1 MSNDNVLELKDV
13 TKNYGDFLLDHVS
26 FTVPRGTV
34 CGFIGQNG
42 AGKTTTIQLILDAI
56 TRDSGEITMF
66 GQEVISGQSHTLR
79 EDVGVVFDEMGFHE
93 FLTPAQLDGIMKR
106 IYKNWNSEKFFE
118 YLKRFSLPAKKRCG
132 NFSRGMRMKLQ
143 IAVALSHGARFLV
156 MDEPTSGLDPI
167 VRNEMIQIFREFVV
181 EEDHTIL
188 LSSHIT
194 GDLEKLADEVVFID
208 GGRIVLA
215 GNKDEILLK
224 HAILKCKKE
233 QADQV
238 SDSLIVDKEISSF
251 GAEMLVNDR
260 DVCEKLY
267 PGMVIEPAT
276 LEEIMIHYVSRA
288 KTRRGRAE

>member
-66 GQEVISGQSHTLR
+66 GQKVISGQSHRLR

-118 YLKRFSLPAKKRCG
+118 IYKNVSLKVQAQAEKFGVDARATQNQYSHLTNQGDTANIWTDHPYTCIIPNR
-132 NFSRGMRMKLQ
+132 LQ
-143 IAVALSHGARFLV
+143 NI
-156 MDEPTSGLDPI
+156 
-167 VRNEMIQIFREFVV
+167 
-181 EEDHTIL
+181 
-188 LSSHIT
+188 
-194 GDLEKLADEVVFID
+194 
-208 GGRIVLA
+208 
-215 GNKDEILLK
+215 
-224 HAILKCKKE
+224 
-233 QADQV
+233 
-238 SDSLIVDKEISSF
+238 
-251 GAEMLVNDR
+251 
-260 DVCEKLY
+260 
-267 PGMVIEPAT
+267 
-276 LEEIMIHYVSRA
+276 
-288 KTRRGRAE
+288 